1 MIKTMQETDT
11 EFQALIADVTRTR
24 TGRIDLFTHD
34 AVTSLG
40 NPRQTRAKSTR
51 GILRAIQRAQH
62 RGEMMV
68 TVEVS
73 AEGYTVTTHT
83 GKVGLS

>member
-1 MIKTMQETDT
+1 MIKTMQETDL
-11 EFQALIADVTRTR
+11 EFQALLADVTRTR
-24 TGRIDLFTHD
+24 TGRIDLFTHEE
-34 AVTSLG
+34 VRWLTS
-40 NPRQTRAKSTR
+40 PRQERAKTAR

-73 AEGYTVTTHT
+73 SNGYNVTSFT
-83 GKVGLS
+83 GRTNR

>member
-1 MIKTMQETDT
+1 MIKTMQETDL
-11 EFQALIADVTRTR
+11 EFQALLADVTRTR
-24 TGRIDLFTHD
+24 SGRLDLFTHD
-34 AVTSLG
+34 EVKWFTS
-40 NPRQTRAKSTR
+40 PRQTRAKTTR

-73 AEGYTVTTHT
+73 SDGFTVTTYT
-83 GKVGLS
+83 GKVELP